1 MSQLQIKASDFNNR
15 EFQLRFDNLTSKTS
29 LKKWNQCQIVEI
41 DEKHVG
47 FHAPKGTCTERHNL
61 LMYLREVVPGLVNEI
76 LPDEEHLLEMT
87 GKITE
92 FSTSHNGM
100 VLVQVELTQY
110 PEKKW
115 KAFLEDL
122 GKLQVEMDK
131 ALKSMRD

>member
-1 MSQLQIKASDFNNR
+1 MSQLKIQASDFQNR

-41 DEKHVG
+41 DEKHLG
-47 FHAPKGTCTERHNL
+47 FNAPKGTCADGHSLTL
-61 LMYLREVVPGLVNEI
+61 YLRESKAGLTKDATPG
-76 LPDEEHLLEMT
+76 EEVLLEMT

-92 FSTSHNGM
+92 FQLSRDST
-100 VLVQVELTQY
+100 VWVQVELTQF

-122 GKLQVEMDK
+122 GKLQVQMDK